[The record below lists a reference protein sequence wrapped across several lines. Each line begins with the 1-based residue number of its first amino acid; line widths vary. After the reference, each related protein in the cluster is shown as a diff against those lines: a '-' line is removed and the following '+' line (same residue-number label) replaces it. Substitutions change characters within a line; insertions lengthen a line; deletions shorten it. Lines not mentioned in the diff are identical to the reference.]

1 MKKTQ
6 AIVLVAMTTLTLA
19 VSVFAAEH
27 TKDSL
32 KVVKENIEAKK
43 AVLVDVREK
52 SEWDKGHVEDAIFLP
67 LSELQAG
74 VEPKKLAEKLPK
86 GKIVYT
92 HCVVGKRSVTAG
104 NILEK
109 QGYDVRPLKAGY
121 EELLQAGFKKA
132 KK

>member
-1 MKKTQ
+1 MKRLQT
-6 AIVLVAMTTLTLA
+6 VGLVAMTALTLVFSA
-19 VSVFAAEH
+19 FAAEH

-32 KVVKENIEAKK
+32 KVVKENVEAKK

-52 SEWDKGHVEDAIFLP
+52 SEWDKGHIEGAIFLP

-74 VEPKKLAEKLPK
+74 VEPKSLAEKLPK

-92 HCVVGKRSVTAG
+92 HCVIGKRSVTAG

-109 QGYDVRPLKAGY
+109 HSYDARPLKAGY